1 MDWVQI
7 SNVTTWVYCIGQV
20 ILLIFA
26 YNRYLSPLAKRR
38 RQLRN
43 EQSAL
48 ATISTSPKVL
58 EYKRKDAEETL
69 FKDVSWAHNH
79 FRAYAASWRDAR
91 MQGEQRAACCVRLRD
106 FLTPQ
111 VVIQGASNQRAAEAF
126 PGFFLAGGIF
136 GTFLGIVM
144 GLAGVNLTGNATPA
158 AMLTG
163 VKAIVEGM
171 KLAFITSLIGI
182 FSSVFFSWIHRRLLR
197 RLEVEVR
204 ELDTATDEIFP
215 CMTEEYYGRLCLENL
230 TAMKTQLQTMATDIA
245 VSMSDQMSNV
255 MKKSVTDEL
264 APLLDKIKDVME
276 KFVMDMDQKNTK
288 AVDEMLNKYVSL
300 LSGTFTKEIQ
310 EISELIKE
318 TGRTQADVKAALLQ
332 YSDKLSEQYR
342 AQEQLVSKTMDA
354 IEFLDD
360 SMDGLSS
367 CAVEI
372 KEASATL
379 KDTAGALSQTAAAL
393 SGIKEL
399 HDNLDGLTRTLT
411 QTIGALMSH
420 IDNMMDRMGSELG
433 KHLTDALNSF
443 DGKLA
448 EVLSRFSATLAETR
462 DTIEE
467 LPKLLGVLT
476 ESINKIENTLNNRA
490 GEIDKIIDSTTKVLT
505 LNVTHV
511 QEAASIAAKAA
522 DGIGNAIAALE
533 KWLAQFEES
542 AKEAIAAA
550 EQLTDLNGNGKDEQ
564 TTPNAGEMKTVDN
577 NGDHQA
583 FAATLEKSIASM
595 ISQLDELRLELR
607 EGALK
612 KLYLTQGQTL
622 DTTREIG
629 VMIRNIETATGNISK
644 GFADLRGTDP
654 SKRSGLG
661 GILGR

>member
-1 MDWVQI
+1 MDWALI
-7 SNVTTWVYCIGQV
+7 SYYTTWVYCIGQV
-20 ILLIFA
+20 ILLLFA
-26 YNRYLSPLAKRR
+26 FCRYLSPLITRLGQVKAA
-38 RQLRN
+38 Q
-43 EQSAL
+43 ETL
-48 ATISTSPKVL
+48 ATVSSSLKVL

-69 FKDVSWAHNH
+69 FKDVPWARKH
-79 FRAYAASWRDAR
+79 FHAYAASWRDAR
-91 MQGEQRAACCVRLRD
+91 LQGDQRASCCVRLRD

-111 VVIQGASNQRAAEAF
+111 IVIQAASNQRAAEAF

-144 GLAGVNLTGNATPA
+144 GLAGVNLTGNANPA

-182 FSSVFFSWIHRRLLR
+182 FSSVLFSWIHRRVLR
-197 RLEVEVR
+197 RLEEGVHA
-204 ELDTATDEIFP
+204 LDDAVSEIFP
-215 CMTEEYYGRLCLENL
+215 CMSEEHYGRLCLENL
-230 TAMKTQLQTMATDIA
+230 VAMKAQLQTMATDIS
-245 VSMSDQMSNV
+245 VGLSERMNDV

-264 APLLDKIKDVME
+264 APLLDNIKLVME
-276 KFVMDMDQKNTK
+276 RFVNDMDQKNTK
-288 AVDEMLNKYVSL
+288 AVDEMLNKYVGM

-310 EISELIKE
+310 DIAQLIKD
-318 TGRTQADVKAALLQ
+318 TGEAQADVKAALQQ

-342 AQEQLVSKTMDA
+342 VQEQLISKTMDA

-379 KDTAGALSQTAAAL
+379 KETAGSLSQTAAAL
-393 SGIKEL
+393 AGMKEL
-399 HDNLDGLTRTLT
+399 HDNLEGLTKTLT
-411 QTIGALMSH
+411 QSVGALMSH
-420 IDNMMDRMGSELG
+420 IDNMLDRMGNELSR
-433 KHLTDALNSF
+433 HLTDALNSF

-467 LPKLLGVLT
+467 FPKLLAVLT
-476 ESINKIENTLNNRA
+476 ESINNIETTLNNRA
-490 GEIDKIIDSTTKVLT
+490 GEIDKIVDSTTKVLT
-505 LNVTHV
+505 LNVAHV

-522 DGIGNAIAALE
+522 DGIGNAIVALE
-533 KWLAQFEES
+533 KWLEQFEES

-550 EQLTDLNGNGKDEQ
+550 AQLTDFNGNEKDEQ
-564 TTPNAGEMKTVDN
+564 TTPNAGETKAADN
-577 NGDHQA
+577 NGYHQA

-644 GFADLRGTDP
+644 GLADLRGTDP
-654 SKRSGLG
+654 NRRGGLG